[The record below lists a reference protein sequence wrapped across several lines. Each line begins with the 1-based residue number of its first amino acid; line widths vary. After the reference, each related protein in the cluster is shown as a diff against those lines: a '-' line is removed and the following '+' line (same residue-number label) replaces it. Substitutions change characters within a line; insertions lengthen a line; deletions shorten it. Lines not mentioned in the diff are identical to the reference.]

1 MTRKLSTYAK
11 RMRRQPQRSHFNAAE
26 WLNTIAACRPY
37 AEATPIPGSTLAGGG
52 CTQSAAHAAAL
63 RVRAAF
69 DSIRRGEVSPD
80 DTQPRDLLAHA
91 LDIAWLRAIDIAGD
105 APGQNPMLPPLTAG
119 MAALRRMTDR
129 HRQLGHWGLDGPGMQ
144 AIAEGLEVYEEILSN
159 SSPAQMQRAVD
170 QRMRVLRMQQTEQQT
185 QAQRTREAEKS

>member
-1 MTRKLSTYAK
+1 MTRKLSPYAK
-11 RMRRQPQRSHFNAAE
+11 RIRQQPQRSHYNGAE

-37 AEATPIPGSTLAGGG
+37 AEATPIPGSTLHGGG

-69 DSIRRGEVSPD
+69 DSLRRGEVSPD

-91 LDIAWLRAIDIAGD
+91 LDVAWLRAIDSAGD
-105 APGQNPMLPPLTAG
+105 APDNNPMLPPLTAG
-119 MAALRRMTDR
+119 MAALRRMTER
-129 HRQLGHWGLDGPGMQ
+129 HRQLGRWGLDGEGMR

-159 SSPAQMQRAVD
+159 SSPAQMERAVD
-170 QRMRVLRMQQTEQQT
+170 QRMRVLRIQQTEQQT
-185 QAQRTREAEKS
+185 HAQRALEAEKS